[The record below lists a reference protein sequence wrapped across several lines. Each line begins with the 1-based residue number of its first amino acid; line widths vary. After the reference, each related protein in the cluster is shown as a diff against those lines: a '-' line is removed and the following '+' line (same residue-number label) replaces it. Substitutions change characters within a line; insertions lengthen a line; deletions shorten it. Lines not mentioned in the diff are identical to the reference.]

1 MTEIFFLF
9 IFFFSF
15 LFSLMSY
22 HRERFRK
29 ELKEALGVEELGER
43 VDIMVSLITKTVFFK
58 KRN

>member
-1 MTEIFFLF
+1 
-9 IFFFSF
+9 
-15 LFSLMSY
+15 MSY